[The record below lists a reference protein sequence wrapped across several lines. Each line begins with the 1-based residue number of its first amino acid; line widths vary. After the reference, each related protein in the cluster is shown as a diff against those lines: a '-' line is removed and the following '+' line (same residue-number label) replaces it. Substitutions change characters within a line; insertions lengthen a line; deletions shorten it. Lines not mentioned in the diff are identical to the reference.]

1 MCAQSSDDPNDIVL
15 HFARNHLEKNV
26 KIWVRKFD
34 EVTGKTVY
42 QTKLFDVSGEEL
54 QRHLHQERK
63 VFIDI
68 ETSNIR
74 IKKLKLSEKSNTKDE
89 SAKDCAKF
97 WGAFDE
103 FGSIMYSVANF
114 LGKSV
119 VE

>member
-1 MCAQSSDDPNDIVL
+1 M
-15 HFARNHLEKNV
+15 EKNV

-34 EVTGKTVY
+34 EVTGKTFY

-74 IKKLKLSEKSNTKDE
+74 MKKLKLSEKSNTKDE

>member
-1 MCAQSSDDPNDIVL
+1 M
-15 HFARNHLEKNV
+15 EKNV

-97 WGAFDE
+97 WGHLMNLVQLCTVLQTFWA
-103 FGSIMYSVANF
+103 SVYV
-114 LGKSV
+114 K
-119 VE
+119 